1 MSEDDE
7 DFERLPPA
15 HPRFSGHFTHR
26 LYDPDD
32 YENDELPPFGS
43 DEGSDEIHDW
53 AERLDELRQ
62 NPTLRYMLGDDADE
76 QIRELSATAQVD
88 VDDILI
94 GLGFTLLRFTGQIDP
109 EGRQWLLDALTRQQ
123 QHTRQREYIQLR
135 ADLISFPG

>member
-1 MSEDDE
+1 MSDDE

-15 HPRFSGHFTHR
+15 HPRFAAHFTHR
-26 LYDPDD
+26 VYDPDD

-76 QIRELSATAQVD
+76 QISELASTFRGRSRSVTYRCCAQPVAIQAHTASTLARSAG
-88 VDDILI
+88 DDNRFKFIEVRSDPAV
-94 GLGFTLLRFTGQIDP
+94 GDWTLQ
-109 EGRQWLLDALTRQQ
+109 RQAGDN
-123 QHTRQREYIQLR
+123 
-135 ADLISFPG
+135 